1 MFMTW
6 QKLVGGRLESRPS
19 FSNTMVWNNFPLGYI
34 EDEVRERIIQA
45 GEKILEERASVQPAT
60 LAELYRPGMIPRGL
74 LLAYEALDVLVDRLF
89 FSVYGTYDRA
99 QREVALLERYRDM
112 SR

>member
-1 MFMTW
+1 M
-6 QKLVGGRLESRPS
+6 
-19 FSNTMVWNNFPLGYI
+19 
-34 EDEVRERIIQA
+34 REQIIQA
-45 GEKILEERASVQPAT
+45 GEKILKERASAQPAT

-74 LLAYEALDVLVDRLF
+74 LLAHEALDVLVDRLF
-89 FSVYGTYDRA
+89 FSAYGTYDRA